1 MVPASTDILEAL
13 LLPKEKA
20 VRWGQ
25 EGGYGRNMKLRAS
38 HKLTQ

>member
-25 EGGYGRNMKLRAS
+25 EGAMEEI
-38 HKLTQ
+38 